1 MKSKRTPKDKRYR
14 DRCFPKA
21 GKYVFDTGPGGFAPL
36 PYVARHVLGHL
47 SGAEL
52 KIWIYFLTRGG
63 PHSICY
69 PTYEEIM
76 AGTHIESKGTVSKAI
91 KHLIHVGL
99 VRSHRDRGTWRYLLC
114 DPALA
119 VARLFELGEIDH
131 DDVEEANDLLERVKR
146 PLIEPKPRAVPVPI
160 KKTA

>member
-1 MKSKRTPKDKRYR
+1 MKSKRIPKDQRYR
-14 DRCFPKA
+14 ERCFSKA
-21 GKYVFDTGPGGFAPL
+21 ETYVFDTDLAGFAPL

-47 SGAEL
+47 NGADL

-76 AGTHIESKGTVSKAI
+76 AGTGIESKGTVSKAI
-91 KHLIHVGL
+91 KRLIHIGL
-99 VRSHRDRGTWRYLLC
+99 IRSHRDRGTWRYLLC

-119 VARLFELGEIDH
+119 VARLHELGEIDR
-131 DDVEEANDLLERVKR
+131 DEVEEANDLLERIGR
-146 PLIEPKPRAVPVPI
+146 PLIDPKLKIATIPV